1 MDISDDLSPDNHIN
15 SSQSKPM
22 SIEFPSL
29 DPDLDLEAF
38 EQAKENEP
46 QSSPPSMQSPP
57 AMQYEISIPS
67 SLYERQEPAQVLFDR
82 ENVGEE
88 FSSPRLPTGDNFPN
102 QPSGSPETRLASSSL
117 SSNAFETRFFPTIKV
132 ERPRRLQSR
141 NTRPQERQ
149 RIPTPD
155 TPETMTSRLLQPW
168 PQAQEPQ
175 VSSDSST
182 DTKAIAEQIRTSPG
196 TSRVARDQ
204 IFASKSTPKVPPTT
218 NNEGFKQALYLGVRS
233 LSLVLPMLV
242 LTGIIVAYVYT
253 HGQYR
258 DSKKHD
264 QGNIHRNHSFPLD
277 HQSAIVFSCAISI
290 GRLDGNA
297 PPTAIEII
305 SPTFGSPPG
314 FAPTRLGGYQSFLGT
329 EDEIS
334 TVVRAKLIPE
344 MDRVPDTFERSFSL
358 KSEDTSSLVEVFAEE
373 PIPNG
378 VPNNLASDPVC
389 HAVSDVQ
396 RMSEE
401 AASELEADSDPAI
414 NQDLDLGSEGEEM
427 DRDAEVRDIDVDGIE
442 VEGKGRRIE
451 STRHSNSSNSS
462 LEITA
467 TSHSPSVKS
476 KVGKTSHELQDQVQ
490 SGVQKTRMRKK
501 EAASNLNT
509 TQGVME
515 RFSKVQLGLMLRRL
529 QENPPTTH
537 RDWAGLGH
545 WAQNISNEVHVLEM
559 EVSKAALL
567 LQNMIQEGDKWEEM
581 QHHVEVLQRM
591 VPVLD
596 DV

>member
-1 MDISDDLSPDNHIN
+1 
-15 SSQSKPM
+15 
-22 SIEFPSL
+22 
-29 DPDLDLEAF
+29 
-38 EQAKENEP
+38 
-46 QSSPPSMQSPP
+46 
-57 AMQYEISIPS
+57 
-67 SLYERQEPAQVLFDR
+67 
-82 ENVGEE
+82 
-88 FSSPRLPTGDNFPN
+88 
-102 QPSGSPETRLASSSL
+102 L

-182 DTKAIAEQIRTSPG
+182 DTKSVAEQIRTGPG
-196 TSRVARDQ
+196 TSRVARDR
-204 IFASKSTPKVPPTT
+204 IFASKNTPKVPPTT
-218 NNEGFKQALYLGVRS
+218 NNEGFKQVLYLGVRS

-277 HQSAIVFSCAISI
+277 HQSAIVFSYAISI

-297 PPTAIEII
+297 PPSAIEII

-329 EDEIS
+329 KDEIS

-344 MDRVPDTFERSFSL
+344 MDRVPGTFERSFSL
-358 KSEDTSSLVEVFAEE
+358 KSEDKSSLVEVFAEK
-373 PIPNG
+373 PIPND

-427 DRDAEVRDIDVDGIE
+427 DRDAEVRDVDVDSIE
-442 VEGKGRRIE
+442 VEAKGRRIE
-451 STRHSNSSNSS
+451 RTRHSNSSNSS
-462 LEITA
+462 VEINA
-467 TSHSPSVKS
+467 TSHSTSVKS

-490 SGVQKTRMRKK
+490 SGVQKTRTRKK
-501 EAASNLNT
+501 EADFNLNT
-509 TQGVME
+509 TRSVME
-515 RFSKVQLGLMLRRL
+515 RYSEVQLGHWLRRM

-581 QHHVEVLQRM
+581 QRHVEVLQAM
-591 VPVLD
+591 VPVLG